1 MKIKNILVSQPQPV
15 DLEKSPYFEIAK
27 KYNFSVEYFKFFS
40 IEEVKSTEFRK
51 DRINLSEFD
60 AVIFTSRNAVDH
72 YFRICKEMRFEVPD
86 TMKYFCISEAIALYL
101 QKYIQYRKRKIFFG
115 KQTNQDLID
124 VIKKHKSDKI
134 ILPCS
139 DLQKQDLNKLL
150 EKNKIQCTRAVIYKT
165 TSADL
170 KQIDLSK
177 YQMLVLFS
185 PAGVRSI
192 FDNYKDFVQG
202 ETIIAAFGATTA
214 KALKEYGLTLN
225 IGAPTKTAPA
235 MSVAID
241 QYLEKNYKK
250 K

>member
-1 MKIKNILVSQPQPV
+1 MSQPQPV
-15 DLEKSPYFEIAK
+15 DLEKSPYFEIGK
-27 KYNFSVEYFKFFS
+27 RYNFNVDYFKFFS
-40 IEEVKSTEFRK
+40 IEEIKSTEFRK
-51 DRINLSEFD
+51 DRVNLSEFD

-86 TMKYFCISEAIALYL
+86 TMKYFCNSEAIALYL

-115 KQTNQDLID
+115 KQSNQDLLD

-134 ILPCS
+134 LLPCS

-150 EKNKIQCTRAVIYKT
+150 EKSKIQCTRAVIYKT
-165 TSADL
+165 CSVDL
-170 KQIDLSK
+170 TKIDLNK

-185 PAGVRSI
+185 PAGVRSL
-192 FDNYKDFVQG
+192 FDSYPDFLQE

-214 KALKEYGLTLN
+214 KAIKEYGLTLN
-225 IGAPTKTAPA
+225 IAAPTKTAPA
-235 MSVAID
+235 MSVAIE
-241 QYLEKNYKK
+241 QYLEKNCKK

>member
-1 MKIKNILVSQPQPV
+1 MKIKHILVSQPQPT
-15 DLEKSPYFEIAK
+15 DLEKSPYTELAR
-27 KYNFSVEYFKFFS
+27 KYSFSVDFLKFFS
-40 IEEVKSTEFRK
+40 IEEIKSPEFRK

-86 TMKYFCISEAIALYL
+86 TMKYFCNSEAIALYL

-115 KQTNQDLID
+115 KQTNQDLVD
-124 VIKKHKSDKI
+124 VIKKHKSSKI

-139 DLQKQDLNKLL
+139 DLQKQDLTKLL
-150 EKNKIQCTRAVIYKT
+150 DKNKIHCTRAVIYKT
-165 TSADL
+165 TSVDL
-170 KQIDLSK
+170 TQIDLTK

-185 PAGVRSI
+185 PAGIRSL
-192 FDNYKDFVQG
+192 FDNYPDFVQG
-202 ETIIAAFGATTA
+202 ETIIAAFGAITA
-214 KALKEYGLTLN
+214 KALKEFGLTLN

-235 MSVAID
+235 MSVAIE
-241 QYLEKNYKK
+241 QYLEKILKK